1 MDIKGKLSS
10 QPIPTMNEAVSHLI
24 ESIASEEK
32 ALSRLLDTEAE
43 HIRTF
48 SEENLGSGASSVED
62 IIRFNH
68 SVIQFMDSVVMAEWM
83 LLKKLDTVLQLDL
96 EGLDGRASCPITDGS
111 YKSKFNKP
119 KKSRYQEQ
127 DDLEDMKYAQWD
139 EYDEWG

>member
-1 MDIKGKLSS
+1 MEIKGKVPS

-48 SEENLGSGASSVED
+48 SEENLGRGVSSIED
-62 IIRFNH
+62 IIKFNH

-83 LLKKLDTVLQLDL
+83 LLKKLDTVLQLEL
-96 EGLDGRASCPITDGS
+96 QGADGHYIAE
-111 YKSKFNKP
+111 
-119 KKSRYQEQ
+119 SRDRGEHNGGRRQVP
-127 DDLEDMKYAQWD
+127 DDLEDMRYAEWE
-139 EYDEWG
+139 EYDEW